1 MEKLGEGGFGSVY
14 KVKYKKDNS
23 ICAMKYINIKHMGKY
38 FSVDLIQI
46 LCVAKN
52 AEAMADL
59 YKETT
64 IQKSLKNKNIV
75 EVYKAFEAD
84 GQLIIVMEYCSGGE
98 LKDHV

>member
-1 MEKLGEGGFGSVY
+1 
-14 KVKYKKDNS
+14 
-23 ICAMKYINIKHMGKY
+23 
-38 FSVDLIQI
+38 
-46 LCVAKN
+46 
-52 AEAMADL
+52 MADL

-98 LKDHV
+98 LKDHVVKNNGLDELECRDLIG